1 MGMNCQESLTVL
13 AKRPRML
20 SMSKKR
26 EVKELVRELED
37 KGWRVIIAQN
47 NHHKAFHPDGEHMIV
62 FANTPSDHRAIK
74 NIRAMVKRI
83 EREIEQNEDPQV

>member
-1 MGMNCQESLTVL
+1 MSELQQSLTTL
-13 AKRPRML
+13 GKQTRMP

-26 EVKELVRELED
+26 EIKELVRELED
-37 KGWRVIIAQN
+37 KGWRVIISQN

-74 NIRAMVKRI
+74 NIRSMVKRI
-83 EREIEQNEDPQV
+83 EREIESGEDPKV